1 MAQALVLALVGMLAA
16 LLNRLSGGALHAR
29 IPWFTRRLLEIA
41 AIRSP
46 YDQRERLAEEWESH
60 INEVSGD
67 LGKIAFAWGCV
78 SAAQKIAFARVRF
91 APRLE
96 QQDQER
102 QSFSKMQT
110 STQSSENCVMHGI
123 PVALLSEDRNP
134 LTNLQDCLR
143 ATNLGREVFSHVGL
157 PTSGTDIIIR
167 QLQESRAEVVIVDVR
182 SQIVQRALHA
192 IELIHATT
200 QIAIFASG
208 DMTQPANI
216 VASMRSGASEYVDRS
231 AGHEAL
237 LEALTRFSSLR
248 TRALR
253 AGKARVF
260 TFLGAKGGVGCTT
273 AAVNTALALQI
284 SHGDVVLVD
293 FAHGHTA
300 LQLNLRPRFC
310 VLDALRNLDRMDASL
325 LDGYISTTTEGLH
338 LLAGPTQPEANEPTP
353 GELARLLRFLV
364 NHYRFVIID
373 ASSRMDRT
381 TKLLSDLSEAVLVVA
396 QTDVLSLWCADRI
409 QSFVE
414 EGARRDRVQL
424 VLNRYRKVLGFGD
437 KDIERVTNCKVFW
450 KIPNDYYAV
459 AASIDRGS
467 PIVLQERSEVGRS
480 YRGLAAKLVG
490 ESSRW
495 GFPSPASDE
504 GPEGAEAAGIAVK
517 RPRSPNLNSGS
528 AAARLG

>member
-1 MAQALVLALVGMLAA
+1 MAKALVLALVGMLAA
-16 LLNRLSGGALHAR
+16 VLNRLSGGALHTW
-29 IPWFTRRLLEIA
+29 IPWFTRQLLDRATKRLPEE
-41 AIRSP
+41 
-46 YDQRERLAEEWESH
+46 QRERLAEEWESH
-60 INEVSGD
+60 INEVSGNF
-67 LGKIAFAWGCV
+67 GKVAFAWGCV
-78 SAAQKIAFARVRF
+78 AAAQQIALWRVRF
-91 APRLE
+91 VPRVR
-96 QQDQER
+96 QQHQETR
-102 QSFSKMQT
+102 SFSEMQPPRERG
-110 STQSSENCVMHGI
+110 ENRAMHGI
-123 PVALLSEDRNP
+123 AVALLSEDRNP
-134 LTNLQDCLR
+134 LTNLQERLL

-157 PTSGTDIIIR
+157 PTFGTDIIIR
-167 QLQESRAEVVIVDVR
+167 QLQESRAEVVIVDVH
-182 SQIVQRALHA
+182 SQSVHRALHA

-208 DMTQPANI
+208 DMTPPANI
-216 VASMRSGASEYVDRS
+216 VATMRSGASEYVDRS

-248 TRALR
+248 ARALR

-293 FAHGHTA
+293 FAHCDTA
-300 LQLNLRPRFC
+300 LHLNLRPRFC

-325 LDGYISTTTEGLH
+325 LDQYMSTTEEGLH
-338 LLAGPTQPEANEPTP
+338 VLAGPMEPDSNEPTP
-353 GELARLLRFLV
+353 GELARLFEFLA
-364 NHYRFVIID
+364 NHYRFVIVD
-373 ASSRMDRT
+373 ASSRLDRT

-396 QTDVLSLWCADRI
+396 QTDVLSLWCAGRI
-409 QSFVE
+409 QSFLD
-414 EGARRDRVQL
+414 EGARRDRIQL

-437 KDIERVTNCKVFW
+437 KDIERVTNCKVYW
-450 KIPNDYYAV
+450 KTPNDFYAV

-467 PIVLQERSEVGRS
+467 PIVLQKRSEVGRS

-490 ESSRW
+490 ESGRW
-495 GFPSPASDE
+495 GFPTPARDE

-528 AAARLG
+528 AAVRPG